1 MGDVDDLGRVV
12 DLVAAWEA
20 TDAFAQL
27 GASRL
32 TPHGSCTAPTTRASL
47 PALPNDSTSTYFHQA
62 GTCRMGPDGDPDA
75 VLDPELRVRGIHGLR
90 VADASSIPTIVRG
103 NTYLGC
109 VMVAEH
115 LVSFMR

>member
-1 MGDVDDLGRVV
+1 M
-12 DLVAAWEA
+12 
-20 TDAFAQL
+20 
-27 GASRL
+27 S
-32 TPHGSCTAPTTRASL
+32 
-47 PALPNDSTSTYFHQA
+47 
-62 GTCRMGPDGDPDA
+62 PDGDPDA